1 MFSNGGFVN
10 FLADAGAFVLLALG
24 LNIVVGF
31 AGLLDLG
38 YAAFFAIGS
47 YTFAMLASPQFGI
60 HIPFWVMLFVASG
73 VAAVFGILLGA
84 PTLRLRGDYL
94 AIVTLG
100 FGEIVPQTFLNLSQ
114 WTGGPNGIGSLD
126 QPAIFGYRF
135 GFQALPYYYLILGLI
150 AVAVLAGEQPA
161 RQPAR
166 PRVDGDSRGRAGRGA
181 RRDQHDDDQARR
193 VRARRVVQRPRG
205 VRVRVEIAA
214 RLARPVRFNV
224 SVAVLSMLVLGGMG
238 NIPGVIVGSLV
249 ISSLDR
255 FILPQLT
262 NFLHGAGRADRPDE
276 LALPDLR
283 RHPRDDDAL
292 PARRFDPQPSAPLRT
307 ARDPRRRAGRTD
319 ALYRGVALMP
329 LLQLEGV
336 TQRFGGFVAVDKLD
350 FVILTTLM
358 PICILAELDLDPE
371 AREGIHGRVSD
382 PGNADDRHLLGTR
395 PGAVLLV
402 LRGRPD
408 PDVPDHRRVGRAAPG
423 LCQL

>member
-1 MFSNGGFVN
+1 MGRLQPYALFAAAIVLPLIFSNGGFVN

-24 LNIVVGF
+24 LNVVVGF

-73 VAAVFGILLGA
+73 VAALFGILLGA

-126 QPAIFGYRF
+126 QPAIFNFRF

-150 AVAVLAGEQPA
+150 AVAVLAA
-161 RQPAR
+161 NNLRM
-166 PRVDGDSRGRAGRGA
+166 SRLGRAWMAIREDELAAAHAGINTTTTKLAAFAIGA
-181 RRDQHDDDQARR
+181 SFSGLAGCAYASKLQLVSPDQF
-193 VRARRVVQRPRG
+193 G
-205 VRVRVEIAA
+205 
-214 RLARPVRFNV
+214 FNV

-262 NFLHGAGRADRPDE
+262 NFMHGFGITIDLTNSRFLIYGIILVLTMLFRPEGLIPSRQRKAELRAGPDV
-276 LALPDLR
+276 
-283 RHPRDDDAL
+283 L
-292 PARRFDPQPSAPLRT
+292 PAEQTLYTETAP
-307 ARDPRRRAGRTD
+307 
-319 ALYRGVALMP
+319 
-329 LLQLEGV
+329 
-336 TQRFGGFVAVDKLD
+336 
-350 FVILTTLM
+350 
-358 PICILAELDLDPE
+358 
-371 AREGIHGRVSD
+371 
-382 PGNADDRHLLGTR
+382 
-395 PGAVLLV
+395 
-402 LRGRPD
+402 
-408 PDVPDHRRVGRAAPG
+408 
-423 LCQL
+423 

>member
-1 MFSNGGFVN
+1 MGRFQPYLLFGAAIVLPLILSNGGFVN

-24 LNIVVGF
+24 LNIVIGF

-73 VAAVFGILLGA
+73 VAALFGILLGA

-126 QPAIFGYRF
+126 QPSIFGYRF
-135 GFQALPYYYLILGLI
+135 GFQALPYYYLILALI
-150 AVAVLAGEQPA
+150 AVAVLAA
-161 RQPAR
+161 NNLRA
-166 PRVDGDSRGRAGRGA
+166 SRLGRAWMAIREDELAAAHAGINTTTTKLAAFAIGA
-181 RRDQHDDDQARR
+181 SFSGLAGCAYASKLQLVSPDQF
-193 VRARRVVQRPRG
+193 G
-205 VRVRVEIAA
+205 
-214 RLARPVRFNV
+214 FNV

-262 NFLHGAGRADRPDE
+262 NFMHNFGVQIDLTNSRFLIYGIILVMTMLFRPEGLIPSRQRRSE
-276 LALPDLR
+276 L
-283 RHPRDDDAL
+283 
-292 PARRFDPQPSAPLRT
+292 
-307 ARDPRRRAGRTD
+307 RAGED
-319 ALYRGVALMP
+319 AVVAEQTLYT
-329 LLQLEGV
+329 E
-336 TQRFGGFVAVDKLD
+336 T
-350 FVILTTLM
+350 
-358 PICILAELDLDPE
+358 
-371 AREGIHGRVSD
+371 
-382 PGNADDRHLLGTR
+382 
-395 PGAVLLV
+395 VL
-402 LRGRPD
+402 
-408 PDVPDHRRVGRAAPG
+408 
-423 LCQL
+423 

>member
-1 MFSNGGFVN
+1 MARLQPYALFAAAIVLPLIFSNGGFVN

-24 LNIVVGF
+24 LNVVVGF

-126 QPAIFGYRF
+126 QPQIFNYRF

-150 AVAVLAGEQPA
+150 AVAVLAA
-161 RQPAR
+161 NNLRA
-166 PRVDGDSRGRAGRGA
+166 SRLGRAWMAIREDELAAAHAGINTTMTKLAAFAIGA
-181 RRDQHDDDQARR
+181 SFSGLAGCAYASKLQLVSPDQF
-193 VRARRVVQRPRG
+193 G
-205 VRVRVEIAA
+205 
-214 RLARPVRFNV
+214 FNV

-262 NFLHGAGRADRPDE
+262 NFMHGFGISIDLTNSRFLIYGVILVLTMLFRPEGLIPSRERKAELHAGTDV
-276 LALPDLR
+276 
-283 RHPRDDDAL
+283 L
-292 PARRFDPQPSAPLRT
+292 PAEQT
-307 ARDPRRRAGRTD
+307 
-319 ALYRGVALMP
+319 LYTG
-329 LLQLEGV
+329 
-336 TQRFGGFVAVDKLD
+336 
-350 FVILTTLM
+350 
-358 PICILAELDLDPE
+358 
-371 AREGIHGRVSD
+371 
-382 PGNADDRHLLGTR
+382 
-395 PGAVLLV
+395 
-402 LRGRPD
+402 
-408 PDVPDHRRVGRAAPG
+408 AAP
-423 LCQL
+423 